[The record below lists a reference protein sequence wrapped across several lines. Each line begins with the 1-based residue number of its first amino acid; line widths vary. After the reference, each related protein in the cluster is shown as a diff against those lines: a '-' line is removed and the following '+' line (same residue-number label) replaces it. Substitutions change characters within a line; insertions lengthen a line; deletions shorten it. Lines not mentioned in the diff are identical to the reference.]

1 MVKASLRNPVAV
13 LMLSIGL
20 LLLGGITAKRLPVD
34 LFPKLSVPVII
45 VGTSFR
51 GAPPETVEQS
61 VTFPIERAVAQA
73 WNIDTVTSSTRQGL
87 SVVYAWFHWGSDIDA
102 ALLDVQQQ
110 VQAISDTLPEHA
122 RPPMIS
128 KFDLSSLPIAFVTVK
143 GGGLDEREL
152 FELANNV
159 LAPQLSAVEGVAAAT
174 VSGGRRR
181 QMNIDLDPDELRNN
195 GLSLLDVEQAIKQ
208 SNVLVP
214 SGTLRAGLMEYD
226 VFSNSQMTQQE
237 QVEQVVVKTVEPQT
251 DAQSQVPIRIED
263 LGEVTDS
270 HRQQSQVVHV
280 DGERAVYMKVYKQP
294 GANTIETVASL
305 KEALPTLNNV
315 PPGVKLDTTFEQS
328 TYIENAIKALQ
339 VDAMLGAGIVMIT
352 LLLFLASVSGTII
365 VGLSLPLAFM
375 ATLATLY
382 LTGETLNVFT
392 LGGLALAIGRLVDN
406 AVIVLEAIHRHQRQG
421 KTPLI
426 AALDGSREVAA
437 PVFAGTLTTVI
448 VFLPVFFLSGISKYL
463 FSPMGLVISVSMF
476 ASYIVSLTVIPALM
490 RRLGHAPASA
500 NDTDADQP
508 AHTGDD
514 EPGAADDHQAGA
526 ASPSAA
532 PPKGLLAAF
541 ERAQQRLE
549 ARYDRSLGPVLRR
562 KGLFLALVT
571 LAFGGSLV
579 LASNLGSDF
588 FPPIDEGEF
597 RVKVRGPIGTRVEES
612 EKLAQRVQALVE
624 EVVPP
629 DVLVGTNTSI
639 GAAKQGLRA
648 MLAAN
653 GGPHEITL
661 RVELT
666 PPGEREHDMEYYIS
680 QLRERAATEFPG
692 VSVVFVPRGTIKQ
705 IINFG
710 YKAPI
715 VVEVR
720 GYDLEQGS
728 ALASKIEHMMQKL
741 PGLTDVKSV
750 RQDDYPNLQINVDRQ
765 RAARFGINQED
776 VARVLLGSVFG
787 NMSRAPFMIDP
798 ETGFPFDI
806 ITRLAEPHRD
816 EVADLEQIT
825 LQHEGKP
832 IMLKS
837 FAEMERGSGPL
848 LIERRDIERIAE
860 VTANIS
866 PGASVSSVA
875 DSINAGIGQLDVP
888 PGFQVNLV
896 GQAKDQEETNK
907 SLVGALGLAM
917 FIIYIVMA
925 VQFRSLLHPFIVMF
939 TVPLGLV
946 GVFVAMW
953 LTNTTFSATSMMGI
967 IMMVGI
973 VVGNGILLVDYA
985 NGRREQ
991 GDGPEPAAL
1000 AAARV
1005 RLRPILMTSLALV
1018 VGLIPMAIGGPGGEL
1033 YAPLARAVMGGLIA
1047 STALTLYVIPVL
1059 YSLVESRFPTDAAQR
1074 KADDAIIDAA

>member
-1 MVKASLRNPVAV
+1 MVKAALRNPVAV
-13 LMLSIGL
+13 LMLSIAL
-20 LLLGGITAKRLPVD
+20 LLLGGIGAKRLPVD

-61 VTFPIERAVAQA
+61 VTFPVERAVAQA

-87 SVVYAWFHWGSDIDA
+87 SVVYAWFQWGSDIDA

-110 VQAISDTLPEHA
+110 VQAISDELPEHA
-122 RPPMIS
+122 RAPMIS
-128 KFDLSSLPIAFVTVK
+128 KFDLSSLPISFVTVK
-143 GGGLDEREL
+143 GGGLDERQL

-181 QMNIDLDPDELRNN
+181 QMNIDLDPDELRKT
-195 GLSLLDVEQAIKQ
+195 GLSLLDVEHAVKQ

-214 SGTLRAGLMEYD
+214 SGTLRAGRMEYD
-226 VFSNSQMTQQE
+226 VFSNSQMTTKAE
-237 QVEQVVVKTVEPQT
+237 LEEVVVKTVEPAT
-251 DAQSQVPIRIED
+251 DAQSQVPIRIKD
-263 LGEVTDS
+263 LGDVTDS

-294 GANTIETVASL
+294 GANTIETVAAL
-305 KEALPTLNNV
+305 REALPTLNNV

-328 TYIENAIKALQ
+328 TYIENAIKSLQ
-339 VDAMLGAGIVMIT
+339 IDAMLGAGIVMIT
-352 LLLFLASVSGTII
+352 LLLFLASFSSTMI
-365 VGLSLPLAFM
+365 VGLSLPLSFM

-406 AVIVLEAIHRHQRQG
+406 AIIVLEAIDRHQRMG
-421 KTPLI
+421 KSPLV
-426 AALDGSREVAA
+426 AALDGAREVAS
-437 PVFAGTLTTVI
+437 PVLAGTLTTVI

-476 ASYIVSLTVIPALM
+476 ASYFVSLTVIPVLM
-490 RRLGHAPASA
+490 RKFGR
-500 NDTDADQP
+500 
-508 AHTGDD
+508 
-514 EPGAADDHQAGA
+514 EPTESEKEAGEA
-526 ASPSAA
+526 KVPT
-532 PPKGLLAAF
+532 KGLLGAF
-541 ERAQQRLE
+541 ERAQQFNERIFDTTV
-549 ARYDRSLGPVLRR
+549 AAVMRR
-562 KGLFLALVT
+562 KGLFLTVVT
-571 LAFGGSLV
+571 MAFAGSLV
-579 LASNLGSDF
+579 LASDLGSDF

-612 EKLAQRVQALVE
+612 EVLAKRVQDLVE
-624 EVVPP
+624 DVVPP

-666 PPGEREHDMEYYIS
+666 PPGEREHDMEHYITE
-680 QLRERAATEFPG
+680 LRRRAATEFPG
-692 VSVVFVPRGTIKQ
+692 LSVVFVPRGTIKQ

-720 GYDLEQGS
+720 GYDLTQGS
-728 ALASKIEHMMQKL
+728 AVAKRIEQLMQRI
-741 PGLTDVKSV
+741 PGLTDVKSI

-765 RAARFGINQED
+765 RAARFGIEQED

-787 NMSRAPFMIDP
+787 NMSKAPFMVDP

-816 EVADLEQIT
+816 EIGDLEQIT
-825 LQHEGKP
+825 LQNDGQP

-837 FAEMERGSGPL
+837 FADMERGSGPL
-848 LIERRDIERIAE
+848 LIERRDIERVAE
-860 VTANIS
+860 VTANIA
-866 PGASVSSVA
+866 PGASVSAVA
-875 DSINAGIGQLDVP
+875 NAINEGIADIDVP
-888 PGFQVNLV
+888 QGFQINLV

-907 SLVGALGLAM
+907 SLVSALGLAM

-925 VQFRSLLHPFIVMF
+925 VQFRSLLHPLIVMF

-953 LTNTTFSATSMMGI
+953 LTGTTFSATSMMGI

-985 NGRREQ
+985 NGRREE
-991 GDGPEPAAL
+991 GDDAATAAL
-1000 AAARV
+1000 SAARV
-1005 RLRPILMTSLALV
+1005 RFRPILMTSLSLI
-1018 VGLIPMAIGGPGGEL
+1018 VGLIPMSIGGPGGEL
-1033 YAPLARAVMGGLIA
+1033 YAPLARAVMGGLLA
-1047 STALTLYVIPVL
+1047 STGLTLYVIPVL
-1059 YSLVESRFPTDAAQR
+1059 YALVDGRFPIDAEKR
-1074 KADDAIIDAA
+1074 KREDAIIDAA

>member
-1 MVKASLRNPVAV
+1 MVKAALRNPVAV
-13 LMLSIGL
+13 LMLSIGV
-20 LLLGGITAKRLPVD
+20 LLLGGIALKRLPVD
-34 LFPKLSVPVII
+34 LFPRLSVPVII

-87 SVVYAWFHWGSDIDA
+87 SVVYAWFNWGSDIDA

-122 RPPMIS
+122 RAPMIS
-128 KFDLSSLPIAFVTVK
+128 KFDLSSLPISFVTVK

-181 QMNIDLDPDELRNN
+181 QMNIDLDPDELRKT
-195 GLSLLDVEQAIKQ
+195 GLSLLDVEEAIKQ

-214 SGTLRAGLMEYD
+214 SGTLRAGRMEYD
-226 VFSNSQMTQQE
+226 VFSNSQMTHKE
-237 QVEQVVVKTVEPQT
+237 QVEQVVVKIVEPQT

-294 GANTIETVASL
+294 GANTIETVEAL

-315 PPGVKLDTTFEQS
+315 PPGVKLETTFEQS
-328 TYIENAIKALQ
+328 TYIENAIKALHI
-339 VDAMLGAGIVMIT
+339 DAMLGTSIVMIT
-352 LLLFLASVSGTII
+352 LLLFLASFSGTII
-365 VGLSLPLAFM
+365 AGLSLPLSVM
-375 ATLATLY
+375 ATFATLY

-392 LGGLALAIGRLVDN
+392 LGGMALAIGRIVDN
-406 AVIVLEAIHRHQRQG
+406 AIIVLEAIHRHQRGG
-421 KTPLI
+421 KTPLV
-426 AALDGSREVAA
+426 AALDGAREVAG

-448 VFLPVFFLSGISKYL
+448 VFLPVFFLGGISKYL

-476 ASYIVSLTVIPALM
+476 ASYVVSLTVIPALM
-490 RRLGHAPASA
+490 RRFGHAPAVA
-500 NDTDADQP
+500 EEVAEGEGADADSD
-508 AHTGDD
+508 AD
-514 EPGAADDHQAGA
+514 EETSED
-526 ASPSAA
+526 ASPPARKPSFAERV
-532 PPKGLLAAF
+532 
-541 ERAQQRLE
+541 ERAQERME
-549 ARYDRSLGPVLRR
+549 AAYERSLRPVMRR
-562 KGLFLALVT
+562 KGVFLTLVAM
-571 LAFGGSLV
+571 AFGGSLM
-579 LASNLGSDF
+579 LASDLGADF

-612 EKLAQRVQALVE
+612 EKLAERVQTLVE

-666 PPGEREHDMEYYIS
+666 PPGERKHSMEHYIG
-680 QLRERAATEFPG
+680 QLRERAAAEFPG
-692 VSVVFVPRGTIKQ
+692 VSIVFVPRGTIKQ

-720 GYDLEQGS
+720 GYDLAEGS
-728 ALASKIEHMMQKL
+728 ALASRIERMMQGI

-787 NMSRAPFMIDP
+787 DMSRAPFMVDP
-798 ETGFPFDI
+798 DTGFPFDI

-825 LQHEGKP
+825 LQHDGRP

-837 FAEMERGSGPL
+837 FAKMERGSGPL

-860 VTANIS
+860 VTANIA
-866 PGASVSSVA
+866 PGTSVSSVA
-875 DSINAGIGQLDVP
+875 GAINEGIAELDVP
-888 PGFQVNLV
+888 QGFKVDLV
-896 GQAKDQEETNK
+896 GQAKDQEETNR
-907 SLVGALGLAM
+907 SLVGALGLAL
-917 FIIYIVMA
+917 FIVYIVMA

-953 LTNTTFSATSMMGI
+953 LTKTTFSAASMMGI

-985 NGRREQ
+985 NGRREAGADPSQ
-991 GDGPEPAAL
+991 AVL

-1005 RLRPILMTSLALV
+1005 RLRPIIMASGALV
-1018 VGLIPMAIGGPGGEL
+1018 VGLIPMSIGGPGGEL

-1047 STALTLYVIPVL
+1047 STMLTLYVIPVL
-1059 YSLVESRFPTDAAQR
+1059 YSLVESWFPTDTEKR

>member
-1 MVKASLRNPVAV
+1 MVKAALRNPVAV
-13 LMLSIGL
+13 LMLSIAL
-20 LLLGGITAKRLPVD
+20 LLLGGIGARRLPVD

-61 VTFPIERAVAQA
+61 VTFPVERAVAQA
-73 WNIDTVTSSTRQGL
+73 WNIATVTSSTRQGL
-87 SVVYAWFHWGSDIDA
+87 SVVYAWFQWGSDIDA

-110 VQAISDTLPEHA
+110 VQAISDQLPEHA
-122 RPPMIS
+122 RAPMIS
-128 KFDLSSLPIAFVTVK
+128 KFDLSSLPISFVTVK

-181 QMNIDLDPDELRNN
+181 QMNIDLDPDELRKT
-195 GLSLLDVEQAIKQ
+195 GLSLLDVETAVRQ

-214 SGTLRAGLMEYD
+214 SGTLRAGRMEYD
-226 VFSNSQMTQQE
+226 VFSNSQMNTKE
-237 QVEQVVVKTVEPQT
+237 ELEEVVVKTMTSASGE
-251 DAQSQVPIRIED
+251 QVPIRIKD
-263 LGEVTDS
+263 LAEVSDS

-294 GANTIETVASL
+294 GANTIETVAAL
-305 KEALPTLNNV
+305 REALPHLNNV
-315 PPGVKLDTTFEQS
+315 PPGVELDTTFEQS
-328 TYIENAIKALQ
+328 TYIENAIKSLQ
-339 VDAMLGAGIVMIT
+339 VDAMLGASIVMLT
-352 LLLFLASVSGTII
+352 LLLFLASFSSTLI
-365 VGLSLPLAFM
+365 VGLSLPLSFM
-375 ATLATLY
+375 ATLAVLY

-406 AVIVLEAIHRHQRQG
+406 AIIVLEAIDRHQRMG
-421 KTPLI
+421 KTPLV

-437 PVFAGTLTTVI
+437 PVLAGTLTTVI
-448 VFLPVFFLSGISKYL
+448 VFLPVFFLTGISKYL

-476 ASYIVSLTVIPALM
+476 ASYFVSLTVIPVLM
-490 RRLGHAPASA
+490 RKFGREPTEEEMASGEAHKATKGILG
-500 NDTDADQP
+500 
-508 AHTGDD
+508 
-514 EPGAADDHQAGA
+514 
-526 ASPSAA
+526 
-532 PPKGLLAAF
+532 AF
-541 ERAQQRLE
+541 ERAQQFNEKIFDKTLV
-549 ARYDRSLGPVLRR
+549 SVMRR
-562 KGLFLALVT
+562 KGVFLSIVGMIFA
-571 LAFGGSLV
+571 GSLV
-579 LASNLGSDF
+579 IASDIGSDF

-612 EKLAQRVQALVE
+612 EILAKRVQGLVE
-624 EVVPP
+624 DVVPP

-666 PPGEREHDMEYYIS
+666 PPGEREHDMEHYIA
-680 QLRERAATEFPG
+680 QLRERAAAEFPG

-720 GYDLEQGS
+720 GYDLAQGS
-728 ALASKIEHMMQKL
+728 ALAKRIEQMMQEI

-765 RAARFGINQED
+765 RAARFGVEQED

-787 NMSRAPFMIDP
+787 NMSKAPFMVDP

-816 EVADLEQIT
+816 EIGDIEQIT
-825 LQHEGKP
+825 LQNEGKP

-848 LIERRDIERIAE
+848 LIERRDIERVAE
-860 VTANIS
+860 VTANIA
-866 PGASVSSVA
+866 PGASVSTVA
-875 DSINAGIGQLDVP
+875 DAITDGIDALDVP
-888 PGFQVNLV
+888 QGFQVNLV

-907 SLVGALGLAM
+907 SLVSALALAM

-925 VQFRSLLHPFIVMF
+925 VQFRSLLHPLIVMF

-946 GVFVAMW
+946 GVFLAMW
-953 LTNTTFSATSMMGI
+953 ATGTTFSATSMMGI

-985 NGRREQ
+985 NGRREE
-991 GDGPEPAAL
+991 GDEPAAAAI

-1005 RLRPILMTSLALV
+1005 RFRPILMTSLALI
-1018 VGLIPMAIGGPGGEL
+1018 VGLIPMSIGGPGGEL
-1033 YAPLARAVMGGLIA
+1033 YAPLARAVMGGLLA

-1059 YSLVESRFPTDAAQR
+1059 YAIVDSRFPTDAEKR
-1074 KADDAIIDAA
+1074 KREDAIIDAA

>member
-1 MVKASLRNPVAV
+1 MVKAALRNPVAV
-13 LMLSIGL
+13 LMLSIAL
-20 LLLGGITAKRLPVD
+20 LLLGGIGAKRLPVD

-61 VTFPIERAVAQA
+61 VTFPVERAVAQA

-87 SVVYAWFHWGSDIDA
+87 SVVYAWFQWGSDIDA

-110 VQAISDTLPEHA
+110 VQAISDELPEHA
-122 RPPMIS
+122 RAPMIS
-128 KFDLSSLPIAFVTVK
+128 KFDLSSLPISFVTVK
-143 GGGLDEREL
+143 GGGLDERQL

-159 LAPQLSAVEGVAAAT
+159 LAPQLSAVDGVAAAT

-181 QMNIDLDPDELRNN
+181 QMNIDLDPDELRKT
-195 GLSLLDVEQAIKQ
+195 GLSLLDVEHAVKQ

-214 SGTLRAGLMEYD
+214 SGTLRAGRMEYD
-226 VFSNSQMTQQE
+226 VFSNSQMTTKAE
-237 QVEQVVVKTVEPQT
+237 LEEVVVKTVEPVT
-251 DAQSQVPIRIED
+251 DAQSQVPIRIKD
-263 LGEVTDS
+263 LGDVTDS

-294 GANTIETVASL
+294 GANTIKTVEAL
-305 KEALPTLNNV
+305 RKALPTLNNV

-328 TYIENAIKALQ
+328 TYIENAIKSLQ
-339 VDAMLGAGIVMIT
+339 IDAMLGAGIVMIT
-352 LLLFLASVSGTII
+352 LLLFLASFSSTLI
-365 VGLSLPLAFM
+365 VGLSLPLSFM

-406 AVIVLEAIHRHQRQG
+406 AIIVLEAIDRHQRMG
-421 KTPLI
+421 KTPLV
-426 AALDGSREVAA
+426 AALDGAREVAS
-437 PVFAGTLTTVI
+437 PVLAGTLTTVI
-448 VFLPVFFLSGISKYL
+448 VFLPVFFLTGISKYL

-476 ASYIVSLTVIPALM
+476 ASYFVSLTVIPVLM
-490 RRLGHAPASA
+490 RKFGR
-500 NDTDADQP
+500 
-508 AHTGDD
+508 
-514 EPGAADDHQAGA
+514 EPTESEKESGEAKV
-526 ASPSAA
+526 PT
-532 PPKGLLAAF
+532 KGLLGAF
-541 ERAQQRLE
+541 ERAQQFNERIFDTTV
-549 ARYDRSLGPVLRR
+549 AAVMRR
-562 KGLFLALVT
+562 KGLFLTVVT
-571 LAFGGSLV
+571 MAFAGSLV
-579 LASNLGSDF
+579 LASDLGSDF

-612 EKLAQRVQALVE
+612 EVLAKRVQDLVE
-624 EVVPP
+624 DVVPP

-666 PPGEREHDMEYYIS
+666 PPGAREHDMEHYITE
-680 QLRERAATEFPG
+680 LRRRAATEFPG
-692 VSVVFVPRGTIKQ
+692 LSVVFVPRGTIKQ

-720 GYDLEQGS
+720 GYDLAQGS
-728 ALASKIEHMMQKL
+728 AVAKRIEQMMQRI
-741 PGLTDVKSV
+741 PGLTDVKSI

-765 RAARFGINQED
+765 RAARFGIEQED

-787 NMSRAPFMIDP
+787 NMSKAPFMVDP
-798 ETGFPFDI
+798 QTGFPFDI

-816 EVADLEQIT
+816 EIGDIEQIT
-825 LQHEGKP
+825 LQKDGQP

-848 LIERRDIERIAE
+848 LIERRDIERVAE
-860 VTANIS
+860 VTANIA
-866 PGASVSSVA
+866 PGASVSAVA
-875 DSINAGIGQLDVP
+875 DTINAGIADIDVP
-888 PGFQVNLV
+888 QGFQINLV

-907 SLVGALGLAM
+907 SLVSALGLAM

-925 VQFRSLLHPFIVMF
+925 VQFRSLLHPLIVMF

-953 LTNTTFSATSMMGI
+953 LTGTTFSATSMMGI

-985 NGRREQ
+985 NARREA
-991 GDGPEPAAL
+991 GDDAATAAL
-1000 AAARV
+1000 CAARV
-1005 RLRPILMTSLALV
+1005 RFRPILMTSLSLI
-1018 VGLIPMAIGGPGGEL
+1018 VGLIPMSIGGPGGEL
-1033 YAPLARAVMGGLIA
+1033 YAPLARAVMGGLLA
-1047 STALTLYVIPVL
+1047 STGLTLYVVPVL
-1059 YSLVESRFPTDAAQR
+1059 YALVDGRFPIDAEKR
-1074 KADDAIIDAA
+1074 KREDAIIDAA

>member
-1 MVKASLRNPVAV
+1 MGKAALRNPVAV
-13 LMLSIGL
+13 LMLSIAL
-20 LLLGGITAKRLPVD
+20 LLLGGIGFRRLPVD

-61 VTFPIERAVAQA
+61 VTFPVERAVAQA
-73 WNIDTVTSSTRQGL
+73 WNIATVTSSTRQGL
-87 SVVYAWFHWGSDIDA
+87 SVVYAWFQWGSDIDA

-110 VQAISDTLPEHA
+110 VQAISDELPEHA
-122 RPPMIS
+122 RAPMIS
-128 KFDLSSLPIAFVTVK
+128 KFDLSSLPISFVTVK

-195 GLSLLDVEQAIKQ
+195 GLSLLDVEKAVKQ

-214 SGTLRAGLMEYD
+214 SGTLRGGRMEYD
-226 VFSNSQMTQQE
+226 VFSNSQMTSKGE
-237 QVEQVVVKTVEPQT
+237 LEGVVVQT
-251 DAQSQVPIRIED
+251 MESASGEQVPIRIKD

-294 GANTIETVASL
+294 GANTIKTVAAL
-305 KEALPTLNNV
+305 REALPKLNNV
-315 PPGVKLDTTFEQS
+315 PPGVELDTTFEQS

-339 VDAMLGAGIVMIT
+339 VDAMLGATIVMLT
-352 LLLFLASVSGTII
+352 LLVFLASFSSTII
-365 VGLSLPLAFM
+365 VGLSLPLSLM

-406 AVIVLEAIHRHQRQG
+406 AIIVLEAIDRHQRMS
-421 KTPLI
+421 KTPLV
-426 AALDGSREVAA
+426 AALDGCKEVAA
-437 PVFAGTLTTVI
+437 PVLAGTLTTVI
-448 VFLPVFFLSGISKYL
+448 VFLPVFFMSGISKYL
-463 FSPMGLVISVSMF
+463 FSPMGLVISVSMS
-476 ASYIVSLTVIPALM
+476 ASYFVSLTVIPVLM
-490 RRLGHAPASA
+490 RQFGKEPTEEEKKTGHAVHS
-500 NDTDADQP
+500 TK
-508 AHTGDD
+508 GIF
-514 EPGAADDHQAGA
+514 GAFEKAQRLNERVFDRTVGPVMRH
-526 ASPSAA
+526 
-532 PPKGLLAAF
+532 KGLT
-541 ERAQQRLE
+541 
-549 ARYDRSLGPVLRR
+549 
-562 KGLFLALVT
+562 LALVA
-571 LAFGGSLV
+571 LVFGGSLV
-579 LASNLGSDF
+579 VASGIGSDF

-597 RVKVRGPIGTRVEES
+597 RVKVQGPIGTRVEES
-612 EKLAQRVQALVE
+612 EVLAARVQNLVE
-624 EVVPP
+624 EVVPE
-629 DVLVGTNTSI
+629 DVLVGTNASI

-666 PPGEREHDMEYYIS
+666 PPGEREHDMEYYIA
-680 QLRERAATEFPG
+680 QLRERAAREFPG
-692 VSVVFVPRGTIKQ
+692 ISVVFVPRGTIKQ

-720 GYDLEQGS
+720 GYDLAEGS
-728 ALASKIEHMMQKL
+728 KLAKQIETMMQGI
-741 PGLTDVKSV
+741 PGLTDVKSI

-765 RAARFGINQED
+765 RAARFGIEQED

-787 NMSRAPFMIDP
+787 NMSKAPFMVDP

-816 EVADLEQIT
+816 EISDLEQIT
-825 LQHEGKP
+825 LQHEGRP

-837 FAEMERGSGPL
+837 FADLERGSGPL
-848 LIERRDIERIAE
+848 LIERRDIERVAE
-860 VTANIS
+860 VTANIA
-866 PGASVSSVA
+866 PGSSVSAVA
-875 DSINAGIGQLDVP
+875 DRIEAGIAEIEVP
-888 PGFQVNLV
+888 SGFQVNLV
-896 GQAKDQEETNK
+896 GQAKDQEETNR
-907 SLVGALGLAM
+907 SLVSAMALAM
-917 FIIYIVMA
+917 FIVYIVMA
-925 VQFRSLLHPFIVMF
+925 VQFRSLLHPMIVMF

-946 GVFVAMW
+946 GVFLAMW
-953 LTNTTFSATSMMGI
+953 LTNTTFSATSLMGI

-985 NGRREQ
+985 NGRRVA
-991 GDGPEPAAL
+991 GDDPDTAAL

-1005 RLRPILMTSLALV
+1005 RFRPILMTSLALV
-1018 VGLIPMAIGGPGGEL
+1018 VGLIPMSIGGPGGEL
-1033 YAPLARAVMGGLIA
+1033 YAPLARAVMGGLLA
-1047 STALTLYVIPVL
+1047 STVLTLYVVPVL
-1059 YSLVESRFPTDAAQR
+1059 YALVESRFPIDAEKR
-1074 KADDAIIDAA
+1074 KREDAIIDAA

>member
-1 MVKASLRNPVAV
+1 MVKAALRNPVAV
-13 LMLSIGL
+13 LMLSIAL
-20 LLLGGITAKRLPVD
+20 LLLGGIGARRLPVD

-61 VTFPIERAVAQA
+61 VTFPVERAVAQA
-73 WNIDTVTSSTRQGL
+73 WNIATVTSSTRQGL
-87 SVVYAWFHWGSDIDA
+87 SVVYAWFQWGSDIDA

-110 VQAISDTLPEHA
+110 VQAISDELPEHA
-122 RPPMIS
+122 RAPMIS
-128 KFDLSSLPIAFVTVK
+128 KFDLSSLPISFVTVK

-181 QMNIDLDPDELRNN
+181 QMNIDLDPDELRKT
-195 GLSLLDVEQAIKQ
+195 GLSLLDVETAVRQ

-214 SGTLRAGLMEYD
+214 SGTLRAGRMEYD
-226 VFSNSQMTQQE
+226 VFSNSQMNTQAE
-237 QVEQVVVKTVEPQT
+237 LEEVVVKSIDSANGE
-251 DAQSQVPIRIED
+251 QVPVRIRD
-263 LGEVTDS
+263 LGTVTDS

-294 GANTIETVASL
+294 GANTIETVAAL
-305 KEALPTLNNV
+305 RAALPTLNNV
-315 PPGVKLDTTFEQS
+315 PPGVELDTTFEQS
-328 TYIENAIKALQ
+328 TYIENAIKSLQ
-339 VDAMLGAGIVMIT
+339 VDAMLGASIVMLT
-352 LLLFLASVSGTII
+352 LLLFLASFSSTII
-365 VGLSLPLAFM
+365 VGLSLPLSFM
-375 ATLATLY
+375 ATLAVLY

-406 AVIVLEAIHRHQRQG
+406 AIIVLEAIDRHQRMG
-421 KTPLI
+421 KTPLV

-437 PVFAGTLTTVI
+437 PVLAGTLTTVI
-448 VFLPVFFLSGISKYL
+448 VFLPVFFLTGISKYL

-476 ASYIVSLTVIPALM
+476 ASYFVSLTVIPVLM
-490 RRLGHAPASA
+490 RKFGREPTEEEVASGEANVPTTGILG
-500 NDTDADQP
+500 
-508 AHTGDD
+508 
-514 EPGAADDHQAGA
+514 
-526 ASPSAA
+526 
-532 PPKGLLAAF
+532 AF
-541 ERAQQRLE
+541 ERIQQANERVFE
-549 ARYDRSLGPVLRR
+549 RTVNAVMRR
-562 KGLFLALVT
+562 KGAFLGLIT
-571 LAFGGSLV
+571 LAFAGSLA
-579 LASNLGSDF
+579 LAADLGSDF

-612 EKLAQRVQALVE
+612 EALAKRVQGLVE

-653 GGPHEITL
+653 GGPHEVTL

-666 PPGEREHDMEYYIS
+666 PPGEREHDMEHYIT

-692 VSVVFVPRGTIKQ
+692 ISVVFVPRGTIKQ

-720 GYDLEQGS
+720 GYDLAQGS
-728 ALASKIEHMMQKL
+728 ELASRIEHMMQEI
-741 PGLTDVKSV
+741 PGLTDVKTV

-765 RAARFGINQED
+765 RAARFGVEQED

-787 NMSRAPFMIDP
+787 NMSKAPFMIDP

-816 EVADLEQIT
+816 DIGDLEQIT
-825 LQHEGKP
+825 LQNDGKP
-832 IMLKS
+832 VMLKS
-837 FAEMERGSGPL
+837 FAEMKRGSGPL
-848 LIERRDIERIAE
+848 LIERRDIERVAE
-860 VTANIS
+860 VTANVA
-866 PGASVSSVA
+866 PGASVSAVA
-875 DSINAGIGQLDVP
+875 DAINAGIEDLERP
-888 PGFQVNLV
+888 PGFEVALV
-896 GQAKDQEETNK
+896 GQAKDQEETNR
-907 SLVGALGLAM
+907 SLVAALGVSM

-925 VQFRSLLHPFIVMF
+925 VQFRSLLHPLIVMF

-946 GVFVAMW
+946 GVFGAMW
-953 LTNTTFSATSMMGI
+953 VTNTTFSATSMMGI

-985 NGRREQ
+985 NSKRQE
-991 GDGPEPAAL
+991 GDTAEAAAF

-1005 RLRPILMTSLALV
+1005 RFRPILMTSLSLI
-1018 VGLIPMAIGGPGGEL
+1018 VGLIPMSIGGPGGEL

-1047 STALTLYVIPVL
+1047 STALTLYVVPVL
-1059 YSLVESRFPTDAAQR
+1059 YALVESRFPTDAETR
-1074 KADDAIIDAA
+1074 NREDAIIDAA